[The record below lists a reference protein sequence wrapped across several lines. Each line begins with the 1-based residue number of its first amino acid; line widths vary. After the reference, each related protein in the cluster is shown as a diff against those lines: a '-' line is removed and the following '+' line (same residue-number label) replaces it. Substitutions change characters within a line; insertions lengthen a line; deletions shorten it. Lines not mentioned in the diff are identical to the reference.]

1 MREVT
6 IYDIAEKAKVS
17 ASTVSRVINNKPGV
31 KRATK
36 ARIMK
41 IVEEYHYVPNETA
54 RGLVRQSSKI
64 IGILLSDIRTMHH
77 TDGVYYMERELTKQG
92 FSCLIYNT
100 GVLEQEQTDFIR
112 VLSQR
117 KVEAAVLMGS
127 IYQTD
132 AIKEAIQTYMP
143 TTPVIIFNGYLDL
156 PNVYGMVADEQN
168 GVFNCVKYL
177 ADKGRKQLAFMI
189 DNKTPSGC
197 LKRIG
202 FESGVHEFCDGNA
215 PMVIETHTD
224 IQSEYDAT
232 YQLLLKHPEI
242 DGIIYSDDLLAMV
255 GLRVLADMH
264 IAVPDRVAVIGI
276 NNSKYA
282 EISIP
287 KLTSLDN
294 MLYDLSITGVRN
306 IMALLQGEHVNK
318 KMILC
323 SKIVARE
330 ST

>member
-6 IYDIAEKAKVS
+6 IYDIAEKADVS

-36 ARIMK
+36 QRVMK
-41 IVEEYHYVPNETA
+41 ILEEYHYVPNETA

-77 TDGVYYMERELTKQG
+77 TDGVYYIERELTKQG

-100 GVLEQEQTDFIR
+100 GVEAQEQTDFIR

-132 AIKEAIQTYMP
+132 AIKEAIQKYLP
-143 TTPVIIFNGYLDL
+143 TTPIITFNGYLDL
-156 PNVYGMVADEQN
+156 PNIYGLIADEQS
-168 GVFNCVKYL
+168 GVYNCVRLL
-177 ADKGRKQLAFMI
+177 AEKKRKHLAFI
-189 DNKTPSGC
+189 VDNHTPSSY
-197 LKRIG
+197 LKRAG
-202 FESGVHEFCDGNA
+202 FESGVQEFCGDRNPLIVETNA
-215 PMVIETHTD
+215 D

-232 YQLLLKHPEI
+232 RELLRQHPET
-242 DGIIYSDDLLAMV
+242 DGIIYSEDLLAMV
-255 GLRVLADMH
+255 GLRVLADMK
-264 IAVPDRVAVIGI
+264 IAVPDAISVIGI

-287 KLTSLDN
+287 TLTSLDN
-294 MLYDLSITGVRN
+294 MLHDLSITAVRN
-306 IMALLQGEHVNK
+306 IMALLQGEYVNK

-323 SKIVARE
+323 SEIVARE

>member
-202 FESGVHEFCDGNA
+202 FESGVHEFCEGNA